1 MPEGPRRFEGGFL
14 SLPGKDD
21 RIGMPSKG
29 RLIAGP
35 GARIRTTQDGR
46 PASRHWFDCKLST
59 TVACVRRRTD
69 VDMSPCHT
77 GPVTEES
84 RAEGDRSSKGPAR
97 EPVKRRIKPG
107 TSKGPAVK
115 RTGQSQ
121 GVKGHGIPG
130 VASVESESPVPGSSP
145 AEMHRRRMC
154 VVWSLLCVLGMAFRH
169 PSARPRRHGFGI
181 VWGLIVPG
189 PSTDA
194 TGLNAAFAR
203 LVWVQLWQGLDLTLK
218 VSLTGS
224 RTRSLPS
231 SSRQHVPLGLPG
243 QVIRRQS
250 QSQSSRYYVACQ
262 SDP

>member
-1 MPEGPRRFEGGFL
+1 MCAPANGRRYEPMPHGACDGGVQ
-14 SLPGKDD
+14 G
-21 RIGMPSKG
+21 GG
-29 RLIAGP
+29 
-35 GARIRTTQDGR
+35 
-46 PASRHWFDCKLST
+46 
-59 TVACVRRRTD
+59 
-69 VDMSPCHT
+69 
-77 GPVTEES
+77 GPV
-84 RAEGDRSSKGPAR
+84 KQ
-97 EPVKRRIKPG
+97 G
-107 TSKGPAVK
+107 TSKG
-115 RTGQSQ
+115 TSQ
-121 GVKGHGIPG
+121 ETDQARDQQGTSSQENRSKPGSQRPWNPRCCQRGIRIPSPGVFTSGDAPQAHVRGLEFTVRAWHGIS
-130 VASVESESPVPGSSP
+130 ASYVFFPSAFFP
-145 AEMHRRRMC
+145 RR
-154 VVWSLLCVLGMAFRH
+154 SALA
-169 PSARPRRHGFGI
+169 SARPRRHGFGI